1 MPVRTAATAPGAAG
15 GGRRPVPQSRPVAGI
30 AVLLVVVTVSIVVT
44 RIASVALVMTGLS
57 HDLARFQA
65 RSAFSGVG
73 YTTGEAEKLM
83 NHPARR
89 RIVMILMLAGNAGLV
104 TALAS
109 MVIAVVQT
117 DDASAALLR
126 LGVLTVGLVVLYLLT
141 RSARV
146 EVVLRTLI
154 HRALRRWTGLALHDY
169 ESLLDVTG
177 DYNVVELEVGEQ
189 GWLADRSLEELQLP
203 DEGVTVLAV
212 RRRSGSFLGAP
223 GGDVV
228 LETGDVLVVYGHRST
243 LRELA
248 DRKGDVQ
255 GTEGRRRSVDR
266 HRQSQQRDA
275 RQDRGRRRG
284 APEER

>member
-1 MPVRTAATAPGAAG
+1 M
-15 GGRRPVPQSRPVAGI
+15 AGI
-30 AVLLVVVTVSIVVT
+30 AVLLVVVTISIVVT
-44 RIASVALVMTGLS
+44 RIASVALAMTGVS

-73 YTTGEAEKLM
+73 YTTDEAEKMM

-117 DDASAALLR
+117 DELGAAVFRMAVLAAGLLA
-126 LGVLTVGLVVLYLLT
+126 LYLLT
-141 RSARV
+141 RSERV
-146 EVVLRTLI
+146 EVLLRTVI
-154 HRALRRWTGLALHDY
+154 NKALSRWTQLAVYDY

-177 DYNVVELEVGEQ
+177 EHNVVELEVGE
-189 GWLADRSLEELQLP
+189 GEWWADRSLEELHLP

-228 LETGDVLVVYGHRST
+228 IEGGDVLVLYGHRET

-248 DRKGDVQ
+248 ERKGDEQ
-255 GTEGRRRSVDR
+255 GAQGRRRSVDR
-266 HRQSQQRDA
+266 HRRNQERDA
-275 RQDRGRRRG
+275 QQDRGRRRG
-284 APEER
+284 TPEGR